1 MQPRHASPSWSETGH
16 LRLLCSSCH
25 QTIRCSGDNTE
36 PLPSLGT
43 CPPSQ
48 KRFLRSP
55 PLVALGSLTRT
66 RPWFPSRAPTLGSS
80 QSLTYLDLLM
90 QVQLHLVHQLPLLE
104 LNAPSLLDPATGLCG
119 LRLSRPAEFILLLP
133 PLLNHHLT
141 NLRTRRHSL
150 ENHTLRYSVCRIVI
164 MHLADPKRITV
175 INVPLSTI
183 TCSSCLSEVSW

>member
-1 MQPRHASPSWSETGH
+1 MQPRHASPSWSETGR

-25 QTIRCSGDNTE
+25 HTIRCSGDNTE

-55 PLVALGSLTRT
+55 PLVALG
-66 RPWFPSRAPTLGSS
+66 FPHAHPPLIALGSS

-104 LNAPSLLDPATGLCG
+104 LNAPSLLGPATGLCG

-141 NLRTRRHSL
+141 NLRTSRHSL
-150 ENHTLRYSVCRIVI
+150 ENHTLRYSVCGIVI